1 MSIALISNNNPR
13 KNDTKIKLMTG
24 CILYLADKSIISN
37 TEPNKYKKIMK
48 NYEMIINT

>member
-1 MSIALISNNNPR
+1 MSNAFISNNSPR
-13 KNDTKIKLMTG
+13 RNDTKIKLMTG

-48 NYEMIINT
+48 NDEMIIDT

>member
-13 KNDTKIKLMTG
+13 KNDTIIRLMTG
-24 CILYLADKSIISN
+24 CILYLADNSIISN

-48 NYEMIINT
+48 NDEMIIDT